1 MIDYYLKIT
10 TSNKINDRQRR
21 ELEAL
26 DNSSHYHKYQTEYKI
41 HCWIP
46 PITVLPPQ
54 DTSIEGLIW
63 D

>member
-1 MIDYYLKIT
+1 MTDYYLKIT
-10 TSNKINDRQRR
+10 TSNKINDRQHR

-26 DNSSHYHKYQTEYKI
+26 DNISQYRKYQTEYKI
-41 HCWIP
+41 HCWVP
-46 PITVLPPQ
+46 PITILPPQ